1 MKKVAG
7 CSEKSFVE
15 TVQFGVHQLEWST
28 EIYTKTTTTKNH
40 WIPIRGNELK
50 FQEDDYRN
58 EQIVYLY
65 FALNKK
71 KKHRDEKTKIAP
83 KWR

>member
-1 MKKVAG
+1 MAG

-15 TVQFGVHQLEWST
+15 TAQFGVHQLEWST
-28 EIYTKTTTTKNH
+28 EIYKKNH